1 MRSQRIA
8 VGEPRAP
15 EEDKS
20 DELDGPETGG
30 APTLTPGGPQEDP
43 SLNMKM
49 PNLAALP
56 HALDHLAQEG
66 LAHISEED
74 AEKAKAMMQ
83 SGFDGAKK
91 VAAGA
96 VTVANR
102 AAVEASSA
110 ANRFGGATDAPSSDE
125 LLRACAHPDV
135 TVEKL
140 QDLGPEVWTEAAAK
154 KQAEGDNTKAERETE
169 GKIVKGATALHCIC
183 MNESVKIEMLQAV
196 HKLWKEA
203 AKEKTAVRLGSLR
216 AQMSSRRVTT
226 LSIASS
232 TERIHASALHL
243 HQPERHARD
252 AERGG

>member
-1 MRSQRIA
+1 MAKILL
-8 VGEPRAP
+8 
-15 EEDKS
+15 K
-20 DELDGPETGG
+20 GG
-30 APTLTPGGPQEDP
+30 FFRPLTHG
-43 SLNMKM
+43 MKL

-56 HALDHLAQEG
+56 G
-66 LAHISEED
+66 VSEED
-74 AEKAKAMMQ
+74 VEKAKAMMQ
-83 SGFDGAKK
+83 SGVDGAKNL
-91 VAAGA
+91 AAGA

-183 MNESVKIEMLQAV
+183 MNESVMIEMLRAV
-196 HKLWKEA
+196 HELWKDA
-203 AKEKTAVRLGSLR
+203 AKQTTEVRLGSLR
-216 AQMSSRRVTT
+216 AQICVPAARDESLSRLVH
-226 LSIASS
+226 S
-232 TERIHASALHL
+232 TDTRLCTASA
-243 HQPERHARD
+243 
-252 AERGG
+252 